1 MNTSDLNTGNNILK
15 DLKINAPINNN
26 AKDNNQ
32 GYLYDF
38 KPTENTLSY
47 NLNVAPL
54 LYRDRNNLHYK
65 NKILDE
71 YISTPENNYEANG
84 GREHQY
90 FTTGLRKTNVNYST
104 PPLERTSSR
113 Y

>member
-15 DLKINAPINNN
+15 DLKINSSINNN
-26 AKDNNQ
+26 SKDN
-32 GYLYDF
+32 YLKEIYKN
-38 KPTENTLSY
+38 KPTENTLDY
-47 NLNVAPL
+47 NLNVNS
-54 LYRDRNNLHYK
+54 LYRNRYNLHYK

-71 YISTPENNYEANG
+71 CICNPQYNYEG
-84 GREHQY
+84 SGREPQY
-90 FTTGLRKTNVNYST
+90 FTTGLIRTGLNYST